1 MRSRLSAFGGKAD
14 IDQSLLTNLDLC
26 RQVYDVKHVEKGHRV
41 AVTRALARIL
51 PHKGWAIAYDGG
63 APIETCLFNRDSLTS
78 CIKLQKKSST
88 ARRARY
94 DRL

>member
-41 AVTRALARIL
+41 AVTRALTRIL
-51 PHKGWAIAYDGG
+51 PHKGG

-78 CIKLQKKSST
+78 CIKLRKKSST